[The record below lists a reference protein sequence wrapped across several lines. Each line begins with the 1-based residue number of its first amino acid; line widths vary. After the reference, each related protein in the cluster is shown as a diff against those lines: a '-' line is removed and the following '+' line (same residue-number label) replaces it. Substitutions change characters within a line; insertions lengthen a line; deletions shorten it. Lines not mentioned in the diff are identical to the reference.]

1 MEISKMVK
9 VLITPRSF
17 GKYSDVAKNQLLEAG
32 ICIVNNPKGSILDE
46 DELIDLIK
54 DVDGIIIGVDPLNER
69 VLREAKQLKAIAKY
83 GVGVDNID
91 LEYCRTHAISVSIT
105 QNANMDAV
113 ADYAFALMLGV
124 ARKVT
129 EINTACQQN
138 DWTKKIA
145 VDIYGKRLGI
155 LGFGHIGKGV
165 ALRAKGFAMD
175 ILAYDVNPDEAFA
188 IKHEIRYAELDEIL
202 QTCDF
207 ISIHLPLLPET
218 RNLIN
223 KDVLSKM
230 RKNAIIINTA
240 RGGIIDEAA
249 LYDALINKQI
259 YGVGLDVFEKEPA
272 GDSPLLKLPNVIAG
286 SHTAASTEGA
296 VENMSNFAVVNLL
309 NDLRNKGVI

>member
-1 MEISKMVK
+1 MVISKMIK

-32 ICIVNNPKGSILDE
+32 ITIVNNQKGSILNE
-46 DELIDLIK
+46 DELIELIK
-54 DVDGIIIGVDPLNER
+54 DVDGVIIGVDPLSEH
-69 VLREAKQLKAIAKY
+69 VLSEAKKLKAIAKY

-91 LEYCRTHAISVSIT
+91 LDYCRLHDIPVSIT

-124 ARKVT
+124 ARKIT
-129 EINTACQQN
+129 EINHACHLN
-138 DWTKKIA
+138 DWSKNIA
-145 VDIYGKRLGI
+145 VDVYGKRLGI

-175 ILAYDVNPDEAFA
+175 VLAYDVNPDHAFA
-188 IKHEIRYAELDEIL
+188 SNHGIRYTNLDEIL
-202 QTCDF
+202 TSCDF

-218 RNLIN
+218 RYLIN
-223 KDVLSKM
+223 KEVLARM
-230 RKNAIIINTA
+230 RKNAIIVNTA
-240 RGGIIDEAA
+240 RGGIIDEDA
-249 LYDALINKQI
+249 LYEALVNKQI
-259 YGVGLDVFEKEPA
+259 YGVGLDVFEREPA
-272 GDSPLLKLPNVIAG
+272 GDSPLLNLPNVIAG

>member
-1 MEISKMVK
+1 MAISKVIK

-32 ICIVNNPKGSILDE
+32 ITIVNNPKGSILNE
-46 DELIDLIK
+46 AELIELIK
-54 DVDGIIIGVDPLNER
+54 DVDGVIIGVDSLSER
-69 VLREAKQLKAIAKY
+69 VLSEAKQLKAIAKY

-91 LEYCRTHAISVSIT
+91 FDYCRSHDLPVSIT

-124 ARKVT
+124 ARKIT
-129 EINTACQQN
+129 EINQACHQN
-138 DWTKKIA
+138 DWTKNIA
-145 VDIYGKRLGI
+145 VDVYGKRLGI

-175 ILAYDVNPDEAFA
+175 ILAYDVNPDHEFA
-188 IKHEIRYAELDEIL
+188 SKHGICFASLDEIL
-202 QTCDF
+202 TSCDF

-218 RNLIN
+218 RHLIN
-223 KDVLSKM
+223 KEVLLKM
-230 RKNAIIINTA
+230 RKNAIIINSA
-240 RGGIIDEAA
+240 RGGIIDEDA
-249 LYDALINKQI
+249 LYQALVNKQI
-259 YGVGLDVFEKEPA
+259 FGAGLDVFEHEPA
-272 GDSPLLKLPNVIAG
+272 GDSPLLTLPNVIAG

-309 NDLRNKGVI
+309 KDLRNKGVI